1 MTPKRTRPCRLLTA
15 CTCGVLVMFCTAAF
29 ASEPPDR
36 VANDAKAAMQL
47 VETTLSAA
55 TLKRVAGPQLLKRTT
70 NAVFSALGKGLVL
83 MQVQGPRRGGS
94 KLYVKFDRDALPQ
107 LRWRTRF

>member
-1 MTPKRTRPCRLLTA
+1 MFSSSALATETPQ
-15 CTCGVLVMFCTAAF
+15 
-29 ASEPPDR
+29 R
-36 VANDAKAAMQL
+36 VTNDAKAAMQL
-47 VETTLSAA
+47 VETTLNAA
-55 TLKRVAGPQLLKRTT
+55 NLRRVAGPQLLKRTT

-83 MQVQGPRRGGS
+83 VQVQGPRRGGS